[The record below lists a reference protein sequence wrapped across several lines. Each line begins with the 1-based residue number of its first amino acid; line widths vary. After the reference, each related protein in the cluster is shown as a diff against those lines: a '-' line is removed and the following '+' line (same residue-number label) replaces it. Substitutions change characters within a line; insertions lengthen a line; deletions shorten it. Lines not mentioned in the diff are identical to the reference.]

1 MFKTWLRTACTTK
14 FRPLTLS
21 AELLGLLRPAKP
33 MPHPALLTATA
44 TTLRKRLRTMA
55 VCARLKASLFLATR
69 LLGLTKVI
77 LTPRMFLTTFAFVL
91 RLVHWTTII
100 FVGRIR
106 CATIALRRNLAPLM
120 FATAL
125 TIHRRTAKA
134 LAPRTL
140 IRIAI
145 ASVGRIRGAGS
156 ATLWGI
162 HRSRLPVALRL
173 RAIALASHF
182 WAALRITHAVRTGCI
197 AIPAFVRT
205 RLVTSCRSGICIRF
219 GNCGNRLHSS
229 GRLICRLGFLGLQW
243 SDAESES
250 TTKPGKLVGFGF
262 HVSVLF
268 RLTAEEETL
277 VGNKSCNAPT
287 SAQEILVK
295 KAPPLRCSGLATGLS
310 RRSSLRFKH
319 ASPARILLFEKL
331 ELTQSCETFSL
342 INNQTCLSLHENN
355 MAKLVIID
363 DEAAILELMT
373 KLCKAAG
380 HQVFGCTTGID
391 GIAAIRSNQP
401 DLVIVDLRIGDVNG
415 LDLVSMCKEQFP
427 STAVIMVTGHGSV
440 ETAVEAMRLGAF
452 DYLTKPFDLG
462 DLIKTVNQALQRN
475 GIAAATPTSIPSTT
489 LRSASASKLIG
500 HSDAIQRIFD
510 IVRRVANNDSPV
522 LLEGEFGVG
531 KHMVARAL
539 HEASRRS
546 NSPYKE
552 LQCSAMPEDVLETEL
567 FGQTAIFNR
576 VSGGTIHLAEINQLP
591 ARIQAQLNTFLD
603 EAQSKK
609 GWGNGSSGADFRLVV
624 SSTTSLEDAV
634 KAGKFREDL
643 YYKLSVVPLKI
654 PPLRERRVDVRPL
667 VEHFLKDL
675 ADRTDAKPKTID
687 AGAIEFLEK
696 YNWPG
701 NVSELRNAI
710 ERACAFAENDRVRP
724 SDLPAKVTQQI
735 EITTPS
741 TTEGITK
748 LPIGSTL
755 DDFIKGQERAFIQ
768 ETLKYNSGSREKTAS
783 MLGVSIATLYRK
795 MGLNVE
801 RKTTS

>member
-1 MFKTWLRTACTTK
+1 
-14 FRPLTLS
+14 
-21 AELLGLLRPAKP
+21 
-33 MPHPALLTATA
+33 
-44 TTLRKRLRTMA
+44 
-55 VCARLKASLFLATR
+55 
-69 LLGLTKVI
+69 
-77 LTPRMFLTTFAFVL
+77 
-91 RLVHWTTII
+91 
-100 FVGRIR
+100 
-106 CATIALRRNLAPLM
+106 
-120 FATAL
+120 
-125 TIHRRTAKA
+125 
-134 LAPRTL
+134 
-140 IRIAI
+140 
-145 ASVGRIRGAGS
+145 
-156 ATLWGI
+156 
-162 HRSRLPVALRL
+162 
-173 RAIALASHF
+173 
-182 WAALRITHAVRTGCI
+182 
-197 AIPAFVRT
+197 
-205 RLVTSCRSGICIRF
+205 
-219 GNCGNRLHSS
+219 
-229 GRLICRLGFLGLQW
+229 
-243 SDAESES
+243 
-250 TTKPGKLVGFGF
+250 
-262 HVSVLF
+262 
-268 RLTAEEETL
+268 
-277 VGNKSCNAPT
+277 
-287 SAQEILVK
+287 
-295 KAPPLRCSGLATGLS
+295 
-310 RRSSLRFKH
+310 
-319 ASPARILLFEKL
+319 
-331 ELTQSCETFSL
+331 
-342 INNQTCLSLHENN
+342 

-415 LDLVSMCKEQFP
+415 LDLVSMCRDQFP
-427 STAVIMVTGHGSV
+427 NTAVIMVTGHGSV

-475 GIAAATPTSIPSTT
+475 GTATTTPAIAPSSV
-489 LRSASASKLIG
+489 LRSAASSKLIG
-500 HSDAIQRIFD
+500 HSDALQRIFD

-546 NSPYKE
+546 NSPFKE
-552 LQCSAMPEDVLETEL
+552 LQCSAMPEGVLETEL
-567 FGQTAIFNR
+567 FGQSAIFNR
-576 VSGGTIHLAEINQLP
+576 VAGGTIHLAEVNQLP
-591 ARIQAQLNTFLD
+591 TRIQAQLNTFLD
-603 EAQSKK
+603 EAQSRKK
-609 GWGNGSSGADFRLVV
+609 GWGNGSGGSDFRLVV
-624 SSTTSLEDAV
+624 SSTVSLEDSV

-654 PPLRERRVDVRPL
+654 PPLRDRREDVRPL

-675 ADRTDAKPKTID
+675 ADRTDSKPKTID
-687 AGAIEFLEK
+687 ANAIEFLEK

-724 SDLPAKVTQQI
+724 SDLPTKVTQQI
-735 EITTPS
+735 EVPTPS
-741 TTEGITK
+741 TSEGITK

-801 RKTTS
+801 RKTTT